1 MWKYVLKRIL
11 MMIPVLLGVTFVV
24 FFILALSPGDPAKMI
39 LGEQATQE
47 SIDVLREELGL
58 NDPLLVRY
66 FNYMKGVVQGDLG
79 RSYKNNLDVA
89 QQVMDRFPNTVILAV
104 AGMLVALLIGIPIGI
119 ISARKQYSV
128 TDNVATVLGLVG
140 VAMPNFWLG
149 LLLVMAFSLNLR
161 WLPSSGMG
169 EGFVPLLK
177 SLILPAIT
185 LGTGCAAT
193 ILRMTRSSMLEVIR
207 KDYID
212 TARAKGLKESKVV
225 SRHML
230 KNALVPIITVV
241 GLQFGMLLGG
251 AALTETI
258 FSWPGLGRF
267 MVDSIKTKDMPL
279 VLGSVLFLAVVYS
292 VVNLLVDILYAYVDP
307 RIKSQYKSSGKKT
320 SKKQQTPAQQ
330 AA

>member
-1 MWKYVLKRIL
+1 
-11 MMIPVLLGVTFVV
+11 
-24 FFILALSPGDPAKMI
+24 MI

-47 SIDVLREELGL
+47 SIDQLRDEMGL
-58 NDPLLVRY
+58 NDPIPVRY
-66 FNYMKGVVQGDLG
+66 AKYMGSVLRGDLG
-79 RSYKNNLDVA
+79 KSYKNNLDVA
-89 QQVMDRFPNTVILAV
+89 AQVLDRFPNTLILSV
-104 AGMLVALLIGIPIGI
+104 AGMLVALLIGVPIGI
-119 ISARKQYSV
+119 LSARKQYTF
-128 TDNVATVLGLVG
+128 TDNAATVLGLVG
-140 VAMPNFWLG
+140 VAMPNFWMG
-149 LLLVMAFSLNLR
+149 LLLVMLFSLKLS

-169 EGFVPLLK
+169 EGFIPLLK

-185 LGTGCAAT
+185 LGTGSAAT
-193 ILRMTRSSMLEVIR
+193 VLRMTRSSMLEVIR
-207 KDYID
+207 QDYID
-212 TARAKGLKESKVV
+212 TTRAKGLKESKVV

-230 KNALVPIITVV
+230 KNALVPIITVI
-241 GLQFGMLLGG
+241 GLQFGQLLGG

-307 RIKSQYKSSGKKT
+307 RIKSQYRSSAPAKLKKT
-320 SKKQQTPAQQ
+320 AKE